1 MYRNFFGL
9 KSRPF
14 VLTPNPDFLYLSKIH
29 DLALIHLEYGI
40 LHDVGFIVLTG
51 EIGAGKTTLLKY
63 LLEKKKI
70 KNPLDIAYVLNTNL
84 GPEEFLDMLVKEFDI
99 KCNSKDKSDLLDAL
113 SSHFISQYSRGI
125 RSVIVVDEAQN
136 LPLNTFEELRMLS
149 NIDVGDTSVVQII
162 LVGQPELKQRLSH
175 PSLTQLAQR
184 ISVYY
189 HLTSLP
195 KDEVKNY
202 IEHRLRVAG
211 YNFKNPLFD
220 AKAIDRISE
229 ASKGIPRLIN
239 KICDSALTYAYADG
253 SKIVS
258 VDIVEQVLKD
268 NALLLDSHV
277 CYEKREKNIFEK
289 NNKIKEKLDNSNDF
303 YQLLEQ
309 LNNEIKAL
317 KIRIQALESSKHSD
331 NGVEV
336 LEKMLREEREKN
348 RTLERKLMSL
358 TIKYNSLEKELK
370 KQTEKVTYKDKP
382 KKRKFMGILK

>member
-1 MYRNFFGL
+1 MYKKFFGL

-63 LLEKKKI
+63 LLEKKNI

-84 GPEEFLDMLVKEFDI
+84 GPEEFLGMLVKEFDI
-99 KCNSKDKSDLLDAL
+99 KCNCKDKSDLLDAL
-113 SSHFISQYSRGI
+113 ASHFISQYSRGV

-149 NIDVGDTSVVQII
+149 NIDVGDTSVAQII
-162 LVGQPELKQRLSH
+162 LVGQPELKERLSH
-175 PSLTQLAQR
+175 HSLTQLAQR
-184 ISVYY
+184 ISIYY
-189 HLTSLP
+189 HLTYLP

-202 IEHRLRVAG
+202 IEHRLKVAG
-211 YNFKNPLFD
+211 YDFKSPLFD
-220 AKAIDRISE
+220 EKAIDRISE

-253 SKIVS
+253 SKTVS
-258 VDIVEQVLKD
+258 VNIVEQVLKD
-268 NALLLDSHV
+268 NVLLLDSRV
-277 CYEKREKNIFEK
+277 SDEKREKDAFEK
-289 NNKIKEKLDNSNDF
+289 NNKIIEKLSNSNDF

-309 LNNEIKAL
+309 LNNEIKTL
-317 KIRIQALESSKHSD
+317 KIRIQALESLKHSD

-358 TIKYNSLEKELK
+358 TIKYNTLEKELK
-370 KQTEKVTYKDKP
+370 KQTESVTYKDKP
-382 KKRKFMGILK
+382 KKRKFLGILK